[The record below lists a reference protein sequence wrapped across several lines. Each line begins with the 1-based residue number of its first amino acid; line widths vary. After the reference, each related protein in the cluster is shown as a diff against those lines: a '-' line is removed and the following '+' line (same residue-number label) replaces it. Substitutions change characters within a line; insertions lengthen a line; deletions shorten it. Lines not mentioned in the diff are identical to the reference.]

1 MKQKNKAVTLHEVRL
16 LFENKFPELLAGA
29 VDSPDE
35 ASFRQKID
43 AYLSDASWNAEGV
56 RVVRR
61 LLEYDG
67 RVIHELSVGED
78 VKVETLALLWRFL
91 SGRIGEDEISPD
103 FALEL
108 YHQFSRL
115 HDGPS
120 GVPEKEDVLRWMR
133 RWPDGLNEQVR
144 AIREANKERIMAL
157 LVRKIEHRPA
167 SSGRYVFPEGCSE
180 AEKLGWV
187 SRWWGEARFH
197 LSMAVKSA
205 TELNRML
212 DGTLSGETLRIY
224 QQAQE
229 KGIPVFVTPYYLSL
243 LNPTGKGYDD
253 AAIRSYVI
261 YSSRLVETFG
271 GIRAW
276 EREDIV
282 EEGKPNVAGW
292 LLPGGHNIHRRYPEV
307 AILIPDTMGRACGG
321 LCASC
326 QRMYDFQSRRL
337 NFELEKLKPKE
348 NWNTRLRKLMD
359 YFEHDTQIRDIL
371 ITGGDALM
379 SRNATLRNI
388 LDAVCKMAV
397 RKRQAN
403 LSRPDGE
410 KYAELQRVRLGTRLP
425 VYLPMRVDDELLD
438 ILRDFRQKAVEAG
451 ITQLFVQT
459 HFQSP
464 LEVTPE
470 SREAI
475 RRILSTGWAVTNQ
488 LVYNV
493 AASRRGHTA
502 KLRKVLN
509 SLGVICYYTFT
520 VKGFEENYEV
530 FAPNARSLQES
541 AEEKAWG
548 RLAPEAEHDFLES
561 LDGAPNK
568 AVAVRQF
575 CAAHDVPFLATDRSV
590 LNLPGI
596 GKSMSFA
603 LVGVDAKGRRILRFD
618 HDRTRRHSPII
629 DRVHEVYIRENK
641 PVYRYLLQLQD
652 MGEDMGEYETLWAYT
667 EGETE
672 RRFPFFEYPVPDF
685 SVTSRYTNLDVG
697 VVEHRYLRGVLA
709 LQIRDL
715 RLVLPLHLVKLFA
728 VTVLRSLN
736 FLMEFVNVLLS
747 VCHKLAQLSV
757 VLLHLLQFSTT

>member
-685 SVTSRYTNLDVG
+685 SVTSRYMNLDVG
-697 VVEHRYLRGVLA
+697 EDEV
-709 LQIRDL
+709 RDL
-715 RLVLPLHLVKLFA
+715 RPDW
-728 VTVLRSLN
+728 
-736 FLMEFVNVLLS
+736 
-747 VCHKLAQLSV
+747 
-757 VLLHLLQFSTT
+757 

>member
-35 ASFRQKID
+35 VSFRQKID

-67 RVIHELSVGED
+67 RVVHELSVGED

-359 YFEHDTQIRDIL
+359 YFAHDTQIRDIL

-697 VVEHRYLRGVLA
+697 EDEV
-709 LQIRDL
+709 RDL
-715 RLVLPLHLVKLFA
+715 RPDW
-728 VTVLRSLN
+728 
-736 FLMEFVNVLLS
+736 
-747 VCHKLAQLSV
+747 
-757 VLLHLLQFSTT
+757 

>member
-67 RVIHELSVGED
+67 RVVHELSVGED

-115 HDGPS
+115 HNGPS

-187 SRWWGEARFH
+187 RRWWGEARFH

-205 TELNRML
+205 AELNRML
-212 DGTLSGETLRIY
+212 DGTLSGEILRIY

-271 GIRAW
+271 CIRAW

-438 ILRDFRQKAVEAG
+438 ILRDFRQKAAEAG

-493 AASRRGHTA
+493 AASRRGHTV

-685 SVTSRYTNLDVG
+685 SVTGRYTNLDVG
-697 VVEHRYLRGVLA
+697 EGEV
-709 LQIRDL
+709 RDL
-715 RLVLPLHLVKLFA
+715 RPDW
-728 VTVLRSLN
+728 
-736 FLMEFVNVLLS
+736 
-747 VCHKLAQLSV
+747 
-757 VLLHLLQFSTT
+757 

>member
-67 RVIHELSVGED
+67 RVVHELSVGEG
-78 VKVETLALLWRFL
+78 VKVETLDLLWRFL
-91 SGRIGEDEISPD
+91 SGRMEGEEISPD

-115 HDGPS
+115 HDAPS

-167 SSGRYVFPEGCSE
+167 SSGRYVFPEGCGE

-187 SRWWGEARFH
+187 RQWWGEARFH
-197 LSMAVKSA
+197 LAMAVKSA
-205 TELNRML
+205 AELNRML
-212 DGTLSGETLRIY
+212 GGTLSGETMRVY

-438 ILRDFRQKAVEAG
+438 ILRDFRQKAAEAG

-561 LDGAPNK
+561 LGGAPNK

-575 CAAHDVPFLATDRSV
+575 CVAHDVPFLATDRSV

-629 DRVHEVYIRENK
+629 DRVREVYIRENK

-672 RRFPFFEYPVPDF
+672 RRFPFFEYPGPDF

-697 VVEHRYLRGVLA
+697 EGEV
-709 LQIRDL
+709 RDL
-715 RLVLPLHLVKLFA
+715 RPD
-728 VTVLRSLN
+728 R
-736 FLMEFVNVLLS
+736 
-747 VCHKLAQLSV
+747 
-757 VLLHLLQFSTT
+757 

>member
-35 ASFRQKID
+35 VSFRQKID

-67 RVIHELSVGED
+67 RVVHELSVGED

-115 HDGPS
+115 HAAPS

-187 SRWWGEARFH
+187 RRWWGEARFH

-205 TELNRML
+205 AELNRML

-229 KGIPVFVTPYYLSL
+229 KGIPVFVTPYSLSL

-271 GIRAW
+271 CIRAW

-685 SVTSRYTNLDVG
+685 SVTGRYTNLDVG
-697 VVEHRYLRGVLA
+697 EGEV
-709 LQIRDL
+709 RDL
-715 RLVLPLHLVKLFA
+715 RPDW
-728 VTVLRSLN
+728 
-736 FLMEFVNVLLS
+736 
-747 VCHKLAQLSV
+747 
-757 VLLHLLQFSTT
+757 

>member
-618 HDRTRRHSPII
+618 HDRTRRHNPII

-697 VVEHRYLRGVLA
+697 EDEV
-709 LQIRDL
+709 RDL
-715 RLVLPLHLVKLFA
+715 RPDW
-728 VTVLRSLN
+728 
-736 FLMEFVNVLLS
+736 
-747 VCHKLAQLSV
+747 
-757 VLLHLLQFSTT
+757 

>member
-67 RVIHELSVGED
+67 RVVHELSVGED

-103 FALEL
+103 FSLEL

-115 HDGPS
+115 HAAPS

-167 SSGRYVFPEGCSE
+167 SSGRYVFPEGCNE

-187 SRWWGEARFH
+187 RRWWGEARFH

-205 TELNRML
+205 AELNRML

-403 LSRPDGE
+403 LSRSDGE

-438 ILRDFRQKAVEAG
+438 ILRDFRQKAAEAG

-697 VVEHRYLRGVLA
+697 EDEV
-709 LQIRDL
+709 RDL
-715 RLVLPLHLVKLFA
+715 RPD
-728 VTVLRSLN
+728 R
-736 FLMEFVNVLLS
+736 
-747 VCHKLAQLSV
+747 
-757 VLLHLLQFSTT
+757 

>member
-35 ASFRQKID
+35 VSFRQKID

-67 RVIHELSVGED
+67 RVVHELSVGED

-115 HDGPS
+115 HAAPS

-187 SRWWGEARFH
+187 RRWWGEARFH

-205 TELNRML
+205 AELNRML

-271 GIRAW
+271 CIRAW

-326 QRMYDFQSRRL
+326 QRMYDFQSRML

-520 VKGFEENYEV
+520 VKGLEENYEV

-685 SVTSRYTNLDVG
+685 SVTGRYTNLDVG
-697 VVEHRYLRGVLA
+697 EGEV
-709 LQIRDL
+709 RDL
-715 RLVLPLHLVKLFA
+715 RPDW
-728 VTVLRSLN
+728 
-736 FLMEFVNVLLS
+736 
-747 VCHKLAQLSV
+747 
-757 VLLHLLQFSTT
+757 

>member
-91 SGRIGEDEISPD
+91 SGRIGEDEVSPD

-115 HDGPS
+115 HAAPS

-438 ILRDFRQKAVEAG
+438 ILRDFRQKAAEAG

-697 VVEHRYLRGVLA
+697 EDEV
-709 LQIRDL
+709 RDL
-715 RLVLPLHLVKLFA
+715 RPDW
-728 VTVLRSLN
+728 
-736 FLMEFVNVLLS
+736 
-747 VCHKLAQLSV
+747 
-757 VLLHLLQFSTT
+757 

>member
-67 RVIHELSVGED
+67 RVVHELSVGED

-167 SSGRYVFPEGCSE
+167 SSGRYVFPEGCGE

-187 SRWWGEARFH
+187 RRWWGEARFH

-697 VVEHRYLRGVLA
+697 EDEV
-709 LQIRDL
+709 RDL
-715 RLVLPLHLVKLFA
+715 RPDW
-728 VTVLRSLN
+728 
-736 FLMEFVNVLLS
+736 
-747 VCHKLAQLSV
+747 
-757 VLLHLLQFSTT
+757 

>member
-35 ASFRQKID
+35 VSFRQKID

-67 RVIHELSVGED
+67 RVVHELSVGED

-144 AIREANKERIMAL
+144 AIREANKERIMAV

-697 VVEHRYLRGVLA
+697 EDEV
-709 LQIRDL
+709 RDL
-715 RLVLPLHLVKLFA
+715 RPDW
-728 VTVLRSLN
+728 
-736 FLMEFVNVLLS
+736 
-747 VCHKLAQLSV
+747 
-757 VLLHLLQFSTT
+757 

>member
-67 RVIHELSVGED
+67 RVIHELSIGED

-697 VVEHRYLRGVLA
+697 EDEV
-709 LQIRDL
+709 RDL
-715 RLVLPLHLVKLFA
+715 RPDW
-728 VTVLRSLN
+728 
-736 FLMEFVNVLLS
+736 
-747 VCHKLAQLSV
+747 
-757 VLLHLLQFSTT
+757 

>member
-67 RVIHELSVGED
+67 RVVHELSVGED

-115 HDGPS
+115 HAAPS

-167 SSGRYVFPEGCSE
+167 SSGRYVFPEGCNE

-187 SRWWGEARFH
+187 RRWWGEARFH

-205 TELNRML
+205 AELNRML

-438 ILRDFRQKAVEAG
+438 ILRDFRQKAAEAG

-697 VVEHRYLRGVLA
+697 EDEV
-709 LQIRDL
+709 RDL
-715 RLVLPLHLVKLFA
+715 QPDR
-728 VTVLRSLN
+728 
-736 FLMEFVNVLLS
+736 
-747 VCHKLAQLSV
+747 
-757 VLLHLLQFSTT
+757 

>member
-16 LFENKFPELLAGA
+16 LFENKFPELLARA

-67 RVIHELSVGED
+67 RVVHELSVGED
-78 VKVETLALLWRFL
+78 VKVETLDLLWRFL
-91 SGRIGEDEISPD
+91 SGRMEGEEISPD

-115 HDGPS
+115 HAAPS

-167 SSGRYVFPEGCSE
+167 SSGRYVFPEGCGE

-187 SRWWGEARFH
+187 RQWWGEARFH
-197 LSMAVKSA
+197 LAMAVKSA
-205 TELNRML
+205 ADLNRMVG
-212 DGTLSGETLRIY
+212 GTLSGETMRVY

-438 ILRDFRQKAVEAG
+438 ILRDFRQKAAEAG

-561 LDGAPNK
+561 LGGAPNR

-575 CAAHDVPFLATDRSV
+575 CVAHDVPFLATDRSV

-629 DRVHEVYIRENK
+629 DRVREVYIRENK

-697 VVEHRYLRGVLA
+697 EGEV
-709 LQIRDL
+709 RDL
-715 RLVLPLHLVKLFA
+715 RPD
-728 VTVLRSLN
+728 R
-736 FLMEFVNVLLS
+736 
-747 VCHKLAQLSV
+747 
-757 VLLHLLQFSTT
+757 

>member
-35 ASFRQKID
+35 VSFRQKID

-67 RVIHELSVGED
+67 RVVHELSVGED

-115 HDGPS
+115 HAAPS

-187 SRWWGEARFH
+187 RRWWGEARFH

-205 TELNRML
+205 AELNRML

-271 GIRAW
+271 CIRAW

-596 GKSMSFA
+596 GKSLSFA
-603 LVGVDAKGRRILRFD
+603 LLGVYAKGRRILRFD
-618 HDRTRRHSPII
+618 HDRTRRHSPIL

-685 SVTSRYTNLDVG
+685 SVTGRYTNLDVG
-697 VVEHRYLRGVLA
+697 EGEV
-709 LQIRDL
+709 RDL
-715 RLVLPLHLVKLFA
+715 RPDW
-728 VTVLRSLN
+728 
-736 FLMEFVNVLLS
+736 
-747 VCHKLAQLSV
+747 
-757 VLLHLLQFSTT
+757 

>member
-67 RVIHELSVGED
+67 RVVHELSVGED

-115 HDGPS
+115 HAAPS

-187 SRWWGEARFH
+187 RRWWGEARFH

-205 TELNRML
+205 AELNRML

-261 YSSRLVETFG
+261 YSSRLVEMFG
-271 GIRAW
+271 CIRAW

-397 RKRQAN
+397 RKRQTN

-697 VVEHRYLRGVLA
+697 EDEV
-709 LQIRDL
+709 RDL
-715 RLVLPLHLVKLFA
+715 RPDW
-728 VTVLRSLN
+728 
-736 FLMEFVNVLLS
+736 
-747 VCHKLAQLSV
+747 
-757 VLLHLLQFSTT
+757 

>member
-35 ASFRQKID
+35 VSFRQKID

-67 RVIHELSVGED
+67 RVVHELSVGED

-115 HDGPS
+115 HAAPS

-187 SRWWGEARFH
+187 RRWWGEARFH

-205 TELNRML
+205 AELNRML

-271 GIRAW
+271 CIRAW

-641 PVYRYLLQLQD
+641 PIYRYLLQLQD

-685 SVTSRYTNLDVG
+685 SVTGRYTNLDVG
-697 VVEHRYLRGVLA
+697 EGEV
-709 LQIRDL
+709 RDL
-715 RLVLPLHLVKLFA
+715 RPDW
-728 VTVLRSLN
+728 
-736 FLMEFVNVLLS
+736 
-747 VCHKLAQLSV
+747 
-757 VLLHLLQFSTT
+757 

>member
-35 ASFRQKID
+35 VSFRQKID

-67 RVIHELSVGED
+67 RVVHELSVGED

-91 SGRIGEDEISPD
+91 SGRIREDEISLD

-187 SRWWGEARFH
+187 RRWWGEARFH

-438 ILRDFRQKAVEAG
+438 ILRDFRQKAAEAG

-548 RLAPEAEHDFLES
+548 RLAPEAEHDFLEI

-603 LVGVDAKGRRILRFD
+603 LVGVDAKGRHILRFD

-697 VVEHRYLRGVLA
+697 EDEV
-709 LQIRDL
+709 RDL
-715 RLVLPLHLVKLFA
+715 RPDW
-728 VTVLRSLN
+728 
-736 FLMEFVNVLLS
+736 
-747 VCHKLAQLSV
+747 
-757 VLLHLLQFSTT
+757 

>member
-16 LFENKFPELLAGA
+16 LFENQFPELLARA

-67 RVIHELSVGED
+67 RVVHELSVGED
-78 VKVETLALLWRFL
+78 VKVETLDLLWRFL
-91 SGRIGEDEISPD
+91 SGRMEGEEISPD

-115 HDGPS
+115 HDAPS
-120 GVPEKEDVLRWMR
+120 RVPEKEDVLRWMR

-167 SSGRYVFPEGCSE
+167 SSGRYVFPEGCGE
-180 AEKLGWV
+180 ADKLGWV
-187 SRWWGEARFH
+187 RQWWGEARFH

-205 TELNRML
+205 AELNRML
-212 DGTLSGETLRIY
+212 GGTLSGETMRVY

-438 ILRDFRQKAVEAG
+438 ILRDFRQKAAEAG

-561 LDGAPNK
+561 LGGASNK
-568 AVAVRQF
+568 AMAVRQF
-575 CAAHDVPFLATDRSV
+575 CVAHDVPFLATDRSV

-629 DRVHEVYIRENK
+629 DRVREVYIRENK

-685 SVTSRYTNLDVG
+685 SVTGRYTNLDVG
-697 VVEHRYLRGVLA
+697 EGEV
-709 LQIRDL
+709 RDL
-715 RLVLPLHLVKLFA
+715 RPD
-728 VTVLRSLN
+728 R
-736 FLMEFVNVLLS
+736 
-747 VCHKLAQLSV
+747 
-757 VLLHLLQFSTT
+757 

>member
-67 RVIHELSVGED
+67 RVVHELSVGED

-438 ILRDFRQKAVEAG
+438 ILRDFRQKAAEAG

-548 RLAPEAEHDFLES
+548 RLVPEAEHDFLES

-697 VVEHRYLRGVLA
+697 EDEV
-709 LQIRDL
+709 RDL
-715 RLVLPLHLVKLFA
+715 RPDW
-728 VTVLRSLN
+728 
-736 FLMEFVNVLLS
+736 
-747 VCHKLAQLSV
+747 
-757 VLLHLLQFSTT
+757 

>member
-16 LFENKFPELLAGA
+16 LFENKIPELLAGA

-35 ASFRQKID
+35 VSFRQKID

-67 RVIHELSVGED
+67 RVVHELSVGED

-91 SGRIGEDEISPD
+91 SGRIREDEISLD

-187 SRWWGEARFH
+187 RRWWGEARFH

-438 ILRDFRQKAVEAG
+438 ILRDFRQKAAEAG

-548 RLAPEAEHDFLES
+548 RLAPEAEHDFLEI

-697 VVEHRYLRGVLA
+697 EDEV
-709 LQIRDL
+709 RDL
-715 RLVLPLHLVKLFA
+715 RPDW
-728 VTVLRSLN
+728 
-736 FLMEFVNVLLS
+736 
-747 VCHKLAQLSV
+747 
-757 VLLHLLQFSTT
+757 

>member
-67 RVIHELSVGED
+67 RVVHELSVGED

-108 YHQFSRL
+108 YHQVSRL
-115 HDGPS
+115 HTAPS

-167 SSGRYVFPEGCSE
+167 SSGRYVFPEGCNE

-187 SRWWGEARFH
+187 RRWWGEARFH

-205 TELNRML
+205 AELNRML

-438 ILRDFRQKAVEAG
+438 ILRDFRQKAAEAG

-548 RLAPEAEHDFLES
+548 RLVPEAEHDFLES

-697 VVEHRYLRGVLA
+697 EDEV
-709 LQIRDL
+709 RDL
-715 RLVLPLHLVKLFA
+715 RPDW
-728 VTVLRSLN
+728 
-736 FLMEFVNVLLS
+736 
-747 VCHKLAQLSV
+747 
-757 VLLHLLQFSTT
+757 

>member
-35 ASFRQKID
+35 VSFRQKID

-67 RVIHELSVGED
+67 RVVHELSVGED

-167 SSGRYVFPEGCSE
+167 SSGRYVFQEGCSE

-697 VVEHRYLRGVLA
+697 EDEV
-709 LQIRDL
+709 RDL
-715 RLVLPLHLVKLFA
+715 RPDW
-728 VTVLRSLN
+728 
-736 FLMEFVNVLLS
+736 
-747 VCHKLAQLSV
+747 
-757 VLLHLLQFSTT
+757 

>member
-548 RLAPEAEHDFLES
+548 RLAHEAEHDFLES

-697 VVEHRYLRGVLA
+697 EDEV
-709 LQIRDL
+709 RDL
-715 RLVLPLHLVKLFA
+715 RPDW
-728 VTVLRSLN
+728 
-736 FLMEFVNVLLS
+736 
-747 VCHKLAQLSV
+747 
-757 VLLHLLQFSTT
+757 

>member
-67 RVIHELSVGED
+67 RVVHELSVGED
-78 VKVETLALLWRFL
+78 VKVETLDLLWRFL
-91 SGRIGEDEISPD
+91 SGRMEGEEISPD

-115 HDGPS
+115 HDAPS

-167 SSGRYVFPEGCSE
+167 SSGRYVFPEGCGE

-187 SRWWGEARFH
+187 RLWWGEARFH

-205 TELNRML
+205 AELNRML
-212 DGTLSGETLRIY
+212 GGTLSGETMRVY

-438 ILRDFRQKAVEAG
+438 ILRDFRQKAAEAG

-561 LDGAPNK
+561 LGGAPDK

-629 DRVHEVYIRENK
+629 DRVREVYIRENK

-685 SVTSRYTNLDVG
+685 SVTGRYTNLDVG
-697 VVEHRYLRGVLA
+697 EDEV
-709 LQIRDL
+709 RDL
-715 RLVLPLHLVKLFA
+715 RPD
-728 VTVLRSLN
+728 R
-736 FLMEFVNVLLS
+736 
-747 VCHKLAQLSV
+747 
-757 VLLHLLQFSTT
+757 

>member
-35 ASFRQKID
+35 VSFRQKID

-67 RVIHELSVGED
+67 RVVHELSVGED

-115 HDGPS
+115 HAAPS

-187 SRWWGEARFH
+187 RRWWGEARFH

-205 TELNRML
+205 AELNRML

-271 GIRAW
+271 CIRAW

-359 YFEHDTQIRDIL
+359 YFEHDTQIPDIL

-685 SVTSRYTNLDVG
+685 SVTGRYTNLDVG
-697 VVEHRYLRGVLA
+697 EGEV
-709 LQIRDL
+709 RDL
-715 RLVLPLHLVKLFA
+715 RPDW
-728 VTVLRSLN
+728 
-736 FLMEFVNVLLS
+736 
-747 VCHKLAQLSV
+747 
-757 VLLHLLQFSTT
+757 

>member
-16 LFENKFPELLAGA
+16 LFEDKFPELLAGA

-67 RVIHELSVGED
+67 RVVHELSVGED
-78 VKVETLALLWRFL
+78 VKVETLTLLWRFL
-91 SGRIGEDEISPD
+91 SRRMEGEEISPD

-187 SRWWGEARFH
+187 RRWWDEARFH

-205 TELNRML
+205 AELNRML

-271 GIRAW
+271 CIRAW

-438 ILRDFRQKAVEAG
+438 ILRDFRQKAAEAG

-685 SVTSRYTNLDVG
+685 SVTGRYTNLDVG
-697 VVEHRYLRGVLA
+697 EGEV
-709 LQIRDL
+709 RDL
-715 RLVLPLHLVKLFA
+715 RPD
-728 VTVLRSLN
+728 R
-736 FLMEFVNVLLS
+736 
-747 VCHKLAQLSV
+747 
-757 VLLHLLQFSTT
+757 

>member
-120 GVPEKEDVLRWMR
+120 GVPEKEDGLRWMR

-697 VVEHRYLRGVLA
+697 EDEV
-709 LQIRDL
+709 RDL
-715 RLVLPLHLVKLFA
+715 RPDW
-728 VTVLRSLN
+728 
-736 FLMEFVNVLLS
+736 
-747 VCHKLAQLSV
+747 
-757 VLLHLLQFSTT
+757 

>member
-1 MKQKNKAVTLHEVRL
+1 MKQKNKAVTLHEVSL

-91 SGRIGEDEISPD
+91 SGRIGEDEVSPD

-115 HDGPS
+115 HAAPS

-167 SSGRYVFPEGCSE
+167 SSGRYVFPEGCNE

-187 SRWWGEARFH
+187 RRWWGEARFH

-205 TELNRML
+205 AELNRML

-438 ILRDFRQKAVEAG
+438 ILRDFRQKAAEAG

-697 VVEHRYLRGVLA
+697 EDEV
-709 LQIRDL
+709 RDL
-715 RLVLPLHLVKLFA
+715 RPDW
-728 VTVLRSLN
+728 
-736 FLMEFVNVLLS
+736 
-747 VCHKLAQLSV
+747 
-757 VLLHLLQFSTT
+757 

>member
-67 RVIHELSVGED
+67 RVVHELSVGED

-187 SRWWGEARFH
+187 RRWWGEARFH

-205 TELNRML
+205 AELNRML

-685 SVTSRYTNLDVG
+685 SVTGRYTNLDVG
-697 VVEHRYLRGVLA
+697 EGEV
-709 LQIRDL
+709 RDL
-715 RLVLPLHLVKLFA
+715 RPDW
-728 VTVLRSLN
+728 
-736 FLMEFVNVLLS
+736 
-747 VCHKLAQLSV
+747 
-757 VLLHLLQFSTT
+757 

>member
-67 RVIHELSVGED
+67 RVVHELSVGED

-91 SGRIGEDEISPD
+91 SGRIGEDEVSPD

-115 HDGPS
+115 HAAPS

-167 SSGRYVFPEGCSE
+167 SSGRYVFPEGCNE

-187 SRWWGEARFH
+187 RRWWGEARFH

-205 TELNRML
+205 AELNRML

-438 ILRDFRQKAVEAG
+438 ILRDFRQKAAEAG

-548 RLAPEAEHDFLES
+548 RLVPEAEHDFLES

-697 VVEHRYLRGVLA
+697 EDEV
-709 LQIRDL
+709 RDL
-715 RLVLPLHLVKLFA
+715 RPD
-728 VTVLRSLN
+728 R
-736 FLMEFVNVLLS
+736 
-747 VCHKLAQLSV
+747 
-757 VLLHLLQFSTT
+757 

>member
-493 AASRRGHTA
+493 AASRRGHTV

-697 VVEHRYLRGVLA
+697 EDEV
-709 LQIRDL
+709 RDL
-715 RLVLPLHLVKLFA
+715 RPDW
-728 VTVLRSLN
+728 
-736 FLMEFVNVLLS
+736 
-747 VCHKLAQLSV
+747 
-757 VLLHLLQFSTT
+757 

>member
-641 PVYRYLLQLQD
+641 PVDRYLLQLQD

-697 VVEHRYLRGVLA
+697 EDEV
-709 LQIRDL
+709 RDL
-715 RLVLPLHLVKLFA
+715 RPDW
-728 VTVLRSLN
+728 
-736 FLMEFVNVLLS
+736 
-747 VCHKLAQLSV
+747 
-757 VLLHLLQFSTT
+757 

>member
-67 RVIHELSVGED
+67 RVVHELSVGED

-187 SRWWGEARFH
+187 RRWWGEARFH

-205 TELNRML
+205 AELNRML

-438 ILRDFRQKAVEAG
+438 ILRDFRQKAAEAG

-685 SVTSRYTNLDVG
+685 SVTGRYTNLDVG
-697 VVEHRYLRGVLA
+697 EGEV
-709 LQIRDL
+709 RDL
-715 RLVLPLHLVKLFA
+715 RPDW
-728 VTVLRSLN
+728 
-736 FLMEFVNVLLS
+736 
-747 VCHKLAQLSV
+747 
-757 VLLHLLQFSTT
+757 

>member
-451 ITQLFVQT
+451 ITPLFVQT

-697 VVEHRYLRGVLA
+697 EDEV
-709 LQIRDL
+709 RDL
-715 RLVLPLHLVKLFA
+715 RPDW
-728 VTVLRSLN
+728 
-736 FLMEFVNVLLS
+736 
-747 VCHKLAQLSV
+747 
-757 VLLHLLQFSTT
+757 

>member
-115 HDGPS
+115 NDGPS

-697 VVEHRYLRGVLA
+697 EDEV
-709 LQIRDL
+709 RDL
-715 RLVLPLHLVKLFA
+715 RPDW
-728 VTVLRSLN
+728 
-736 FLMEFVNVLLS
+736 
-747 VCHKLAQLSV
+747 
-757 VLLHLLQFSTT
+757 

>member
-35 ASFRQKID
+35 VSFRQKID

-67 RVIHELSVGED
+67 RVVHELSVGED

-115 HDGPS
+115 HAAPS

-187 SRWWGEARFH
+187 RRWWGEARFH

-205 TELNRML
+205 AELNRML

-271 GIRAW
+271 CIRAW

-337 NFELEKLKPKE
+337 NFELEKLKLKE

-685 SVTSRYTNLDVG
+685 SVTGRYTNLDVG
-697 VVEHRYLRGVLA
+697 EGEV
-709 LQIRDL
+709 RDL
-715 RLVLPLHLVKLFA
+715 RPDW
-728 VTVLRSLN
+728 
-736 FLMEFVNVLLS
+736 
-747 VCHKLAQLSV
+747 
-757 VLLHLLQFSTT
+757 

>member
-292 LLPGGHNIHRRYPEV
+292 P
-307 AILIPDTMGRACGG
+307 
-321 LCASC
+321 
-326 QRMYDFQSRRL
+326 
-337 NFELEKLKPKE
+337 
-348 NWNTRLRKLMD
+348 
-359 YFEHDTQIRDIL
+359 
-371 ITGGDALM
+371 
-379 SRNATLRNI
+379 
-388 LDAVCKMAV
+388 
-397 RKRQAN
+397 
-403 LSRPDGE
+403 
-410 KYAELQRVRLGTRLP
+410 
-425 VYLPMRVDDELLD
+425 
-438 ILRDFRQKAVEAG
+438 AG
-451 ITQLFVQT
+451 IT
-459 HFQSP
+459 
-464 LEVTPE
+464 
-470 SREAI
+470 
-475 RRILSTGWAVTNQ
+475 STAVIP
-488 LVYNV
+488 
-493 AASRRGHTA
+493 
-502 KLRKVLN
+502 K
-509 SLGVICYYTFT
+509 
-520 VKGFEENYEV
+520 
-530 FAPNARSLQES
+530 
-541 AEEKAWG
+541 W
-548 RLAPEAEHDFLES
+548 
-561 LDGAPNK
+561 
-568 AVAVRQF
+568 
-575 CAAHDVPFLATDRSV
+575 PF
-590 LNLPGI
+590 
-596 GKSMSFA
+596 
-603 LVGVDAKGRRILRFD
+603 
-618 HDRTRRHSPII
+618 
-629 DRVHEVYIRENK
+629 
-641 PVYRYLLQLQD
+641 
-652 MGEDMGEYETLWAYT
+652 
-667 EGETE
+667 
-672 RRFPFFEYPVPDF
+672 
-685 SVTSRYTNLDVG
+685 
-697 VVEHRYLRGVLA
+697 
-709 LQIRDL
+709 
-715 RLVLPLHLVKLFA
+715 
-728 VTVLRSLN
+728 
-736 FLMEFVNVLLS
+736 
-747 VCHKLAQLSV
+747 
-757 VLLHLLQFSTT
+757 

>member
-35 ASFRQKID
+35 VSFRQKID

-67 RVIHELSVGED
+67 RVVHELSVGED

-91 SGRIGEDEISPD
+91 SGRIREDEISLD

-187 SRWWGEARFH
+187 RRWWGEARFH

-348 NWNTRLRKLMD
+348 DWNTRLRKLMD

-438 ILRDFRQKAVEAG
+438 ILRDFRQKAAEAG

-548 RLAPEAEHDFLES
+548 RLAPEAEHDFLEI

-697 VVEHRYLRGVLA
+697 EDEV
-709 LQIRDL
+709 RDL
-715 RLVLPLHLVKLFA
+715 RPDW
-728 VTVLRSLN
+728 
-736 FLMEFVNVLLS
+736 
-747 VCHKLAQLSV
+747 
-757 VLLHLLQFSTT
+757 